1 NHQRL
6 IHLREI
12 EGWSCEAIA
21 EAEGTNV
28 ESARA
33 ALYRA
38 RQRLREAYNRAAAG
52 ALSIA
57 AFAPL
62 RDARRRLE
70 WWLHSASQL
79 ASASPAITARAGD
92 AIAAV
97 VAVAVVSAGASA
109 QGTVTPVPQGV
120 V

>member
-1 NHQRL
+1 MDGVWRAHTARSLQRL

-79 ASASPAITARAGD
+79 ASAEAAAIASPAAG
-92 AIAAV
+92 IA
-97 VAVAVVSAGASA
+97 S
-109 QGTVTPVPQGV
+109 PVRFP
-120 V
+120 